1 MKRRYMKILVIGDYA
16 KITNV
21 NRPEVMITIGFA
33 KKGHDVTVF
42 TRPNSEYTPILKEL
56 GIKVIEQYPIKKVCL
71 KTIRAIREELSRED
85 YDIVYALNSRT
96 IPNAAFA
103 CIGFPVKMINYR
115 GTTGGLY
122 RHDPSAYL
130 THLHPRVDGIICV
143 SDAVTEDV
151 KSKVWKNKNKVV
163 TIYKG
168 HDLSWYQSKP
178 GDLSQFG
185 IPKDAFVAIAV
196 ATIRPSKGLS
206 VLIEAVNRV
215 AHLDDFHLLLVGS
228 GMDKEPYLSA
238 IKNSPLAGRIHFAGY
253 RNDAP
258 ELSAAS
264 DILVQASI
272 SGEGLPRAVMEA
284 MGYGTPSIVTETGGS
299 KEVVIEGV
307 NGCVVQVKDAQ
318 AIADKIEYLY
328 NNRNLVKSMSREC
341 RLKIGSEF
349 TTERTTLEHL
359 EYFVKL
365 LAK

>member
-1 MKRRYMKILVIGDYA
+1 MKILVVGDYA

-21 NRPEVMITIGFA
+21 SRPEVMITIGFA

-42 TRPNSEYTPILKEL
+42 TRPNSEYTPMFEEL
-56 GIKVIEQYPIKKVCL
+56 GIKVIEQYPTKKVCF
-71 KTIRAIREELSRED
+71 KTIKAIREELSSTH

-96 IPNAAFA
+96 IPSAAFA
-103 CIGFPVKMINYR
+103 CIGFPAKMINYR

-130 THLHPRVDGIICV
+130 THLHPRVDGVICV

-151 KSKVWKNKNKVV
+151 RSKVWKNKDKVV

-168 HDLSWYQSKP
+168 HDLSWYQSVP
-178 GDLSQFG
+178 GNLSEFG
-185 IPKDAFVAIAV
+185 IPEDAFVAIAV

-206 VLIEAVNRV
+206 ILIEAVSKV
-215 AHLDDFHLLLVGS
+215 AHLDNFHLLLVGS
-228 GMDKEPYLSA
+228 GMDKDPYLSA
-238 IKNSPLAGRIHFAGY
+238 IKNSPLADRIHLAGY
-253 RNDAP
+253 RYDAP

-264 DILVQASI
+264 DILIQASI

-299 KEVVIEGV
+299 KEVVIEGI
-307 NGCVVQVKDAQ
+307 NGCVVPVKDAQ

-328 NNRNLVKSMSREC
+328 NNKDLVQEMSKVC
-341 RLKIGSEF
+341 KHKIETEF
-349 TTERTTLEHL
+349 TSERTVLEHIA
-359 EYFVKL
+359 YFEKIIS
-365 LAK
+365 

>member
-1 MKRRYMKILVIGDYA
+1 MKILVVGDYVE
-16 KITNV
+16 IINSI
-21 NRPEVMITIGFA
+21 RPEVMITIGLA
-33 KKGHDVTVF
+33 KKGHDITVF
-42 TRPNSEYTPILKEL
+42 TRPNSEYTPIFEEL

-71 KTIRAIREELSRED
+71 KTIKAIRAELSSAH
-85 YDIVYALNSRT
+85 YDIVYAFNSRT

-103 CIGFPVKMINYR
+103 CIGFPAKMVNYR

-130 THLHPRVDGIICV
+130 THLHPRVSGVICV
-143 SDAVTEDV
+143 SDAVTEDIQ
-151 KSKVWKNKNKVV
+151 SKVWKNKDKVV

-168 HDLSWYQSKP
+168 HDLDWYQSEP
-178 GDLSQFG
+178 GDLSEFN

-206 VLIEAVNRV
+206 VLIDAVGKV
-215 AHLDDFHLLLVGS
+215 AHLDNFHLLLVGT
-228 GMDKEPYLSA
+228 GMDKEPYLTA
-238 IKNSPLAGRIHFAGY
+238 IKNSPLGERIHLAGY

-264 DILVQASI
+264 DILIQASI

-307 NGCVVQVKDAQ
+307 NGCVVPVKDAQ

-328 NNRNLVKSMSREC
+328 NNRGLVESMSKEC
-341 RLKIGSEF
+341 KRKIEHEL
-349 TTERTTLEHL
+349 TAERTVLEHI
-359 EYFVKL
+359 EYFESL
-365 LAK
+365 LAE